1 MADAPTTTEITQY
14 KKNVV
19 VLPTAYLK
27 DRGSANLRMFL
38 RKENSGTIFFIGND
52 PTNNAL
58 KLPYNVPC
66 HNNKLA
72 AAATEG
78 AATNGSG
85 AVANGAAAG
94 VMSASG
100 VSPAAASISVD

>member
-66 HNNKLA
+66 HNNKFDA
-72 AAATEG
+72 AAE
-78 AATNGSG
+78 
-85 AVANGAAAG
+85 
-94 VMSASG
+94 
-100 VSPAAASISVD
+100 

>member
-1 MADAPTTTEITQY
+1 MATTEITQY

-66 HNNKLA
+66 HNNKLDA
-72 AAATEG
+72 AAAG
-78 AATNGSG
+78 ALVDVIEHSQF
-85 AVANGAAAG
+85 
-94 VMSASG
+94 
-100 VSPAAASISVD
+100 SISEKEYQEIEENEHTLVRIEKYGN